1 MFCKN
6 CGGQIKEGDVFCG
19 NCGVQADDIPQRNQ
33 ENDKNSDKTITNMK
47 GFDEVKIYFKNPL
60 SFFSKMK
67 GSNLMIKSIVLILGL
82 PIISGIFN
90 VFYNSAVLNS
100 IFSSVKNLPDLLVKS
115 GLIDISQSSILKN
128 GIVMS
133 NEYYEFKNRIMTI
146 VDNKEIFISGFFQ
159 VISLMIVTIVVIE
172 LLNYVLLKNKIKQNE
187 ILFVSSASYIPLAI
201 SIIVASL
208 VSLLSILFGILI
220 IVSGYILSFITLYN
234 GIKEFSNESED
245 KIFGIMVCLFILVS
259 GILSF
264 IIMKEVENSLISIGK
279 LLKSIESFL

>member
-33 ENDKNSDKTITNMK
+33 GNSDKTITNMK
-47 GFDEVKIYFKNPL
+47 VFDDVKIYFKNPL
-60 SFFSKMK
+60 SFFLKMK
-67 GSNLMIKSIVLILGL
+67 DSNLMIKSIVLILGL

-115 GLIDISQSSILKN
+115 GLIDISQSAILKN

-146 VDNKEIFISGFFQ
+146 VDNKEIFVSGFFQ
-159 VISLMIVTIVVIE
+159 VISLMVVTIVVIE

-187 ILFVSSASYIPLAI
+187 ILFMSSASYIPLAI
-201 SIIVASL
+201 SIILASL

-220 IVSGYILSFITLYN
+220 ILSGYILSFITLYS

-259 GILSF
+259 GIVSF
-264 IIMKEVENSLISIGK
+264 IIMKEVENSLVSIGK
-279 LLKSIESFL
+279 LLQSIESFL

>member
-19 NCGVQADDIPQRNQ
+19 NCGVKADDIPQRNQ
-33 ENDKNSDKTITNMK
+33 ENDENSDKTITNMK
-47 GFDEVKIYFKNPL
+47 VFDDVKIYFKNPL

-146 VDNKEIFISGFFQ
+146 VDNKEIFVSGFFQ

-264 IIMKEVENSLISIGK
+264 IIMKEVENSLVSIGK